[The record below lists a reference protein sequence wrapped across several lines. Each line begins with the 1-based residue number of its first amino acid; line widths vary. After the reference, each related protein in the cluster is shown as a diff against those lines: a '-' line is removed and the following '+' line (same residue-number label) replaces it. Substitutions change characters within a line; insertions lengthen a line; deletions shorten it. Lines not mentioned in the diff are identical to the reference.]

1 MSNLFTR
8 LCGGP
13 LWDER
18 MEGDERKGLDDVA
31 AAAAGHGRSSCV
43 SEATSSTREEVHDAC
58 EEGAGCWS
66 KLSLESGVW
75 AREEPES

>member
-1 MSNLFTR
+1 MSNLFMR

-18 MEGDERKGLDDVA
+18 VEGDERKGLDDVA
-31 AAAAGHGRSSCV
+31 AAEHGRSSWV
-43 SEATSSTREEVHDAC
+43 SEETRSTREDVHDAC